1 MREDFMATGWYFV
14 GLDLGQSRDYTALA
28 VLERAELTGEFDPAM
43 FAWRKEVAL
52 RLRCLDRAPLGT
64 PYPEIV
70 EQVRRTTRSRD
81 LAGRCH
87 VAVDATGVGR
97 PVVDLLRVAG
107 LGATMMPAIITGGA
121 AESLNNG
128 FYSVPK
134 RDLVTG
140 LQVLLQR
147 GGLQIASGLK
157 HGPDLVTELT
167 EMRVRVGGEGR
178 EQYGA
183 WREGTHDDLV
193 FVVALAYW
201 AARKTYPRDGMGAEA
216 YWRCGEWRERER
228 EFRKGMEERGG

>member
-1 MREDFMATGWYFV
+1 M
-14 GLDLGQSRDYTALA
+14 DLGQSRDPTALA
-28 VLERAELTGEFDPAM
+28 LLERAELTGAFDPAM

-52 RLRCLDRAPLGT
+52 RLRYLERVPLGT

-70 EQVRRTTRSRD
+70 ERVRRTTRSRD

-107 LGATMMPAIITGGA
+107 LGATMLPAIITGGA

-128 FYSVPK
+128 YYSVPK

-147 GGLQIASGLK
+147 GGLQIAAGLK
-157 HGPDLVTELT
+157 YGPD
-167 EMRVRVGGEGR
+167 
-178 EQYGA
+178 
-183 WREGTHDDLV
+183 
-193 FVVALAYW
+193 
-201 AARKTYPRDGMGAEA
+201 
-216 YWRCGEWRERER
+216 
-228 EFRKGMEERGG
+228 

>member
-1 MREDFMATGWYFV
+1 METGWWFL
-14 GLDLGQSRDYTALA
+14 GADLGQSRDPTALA
-28 VLERAELTGEFDPAM
+28 VLERAELKGEFDPAM
-43 FAWRKEVAL
+43 FAWRKEVEL
-52 RLRCLDRAPLGT
+52 RLRYLERVPLGT

-70 EQVRRTTRSRD
+70 ERVRRLTRAPE

-97 PVVDLLRVAG
+97 PVVDMLRNAG
-107 LGATMMPAIITGGA
+107 LGATMLPAIITGGA

-128 FYSVPK
+128 YYSVPK
-134 RDLVTG
+134 RDLITG

-147 GGLQIASGLK
+147 GGLRIAAGLK

-167 EMRVRVGGEGR
+167 GMRVRVGGEGR

-193 FVVALAYW
+193 FAVALAYW

-216 YWRCGEWRERER
+216 YWRFPGWMDRER
-228 EFRKGMEERGG
+228 EFRKGMEERRAG